1 MTLVKERYIGLQ
13 ALFERRYSLL
23 FGRVISYVADLD
35 VGVSS
40 SKVSQEYKH
49 SRPMI
54 VEVERDEN
62 FMQIMQLRHPLIEVQ
77 ERGGL
82 YIPNDIVMGNR
93 GNDSFFGSR

>member
-1 MTLVKERYIGLQ
+1 
-13 ALFERRYSLL
+13 
-23 FGRVISYVADLD
+23 LD

-40 SKVSQEYKH
+40 SKVAQEYKY

-54 VEVERDEN
+54 VDVKDDEN

-82 YIPNDIVMGNR
+82 Y
-93 GNDSFFGSR
+93 SQ